1 MVLVLSALS
10 VEPEMEQVFIACPD
24 HINNPD
30 DFERKLFVLRNY
42 ATHTINNTVK
52 KDAIGFYI
60 ASLSYKT
67 VIYKGQLTSL
77 QVRNYF
83 PDLSNKRIV
92 ICIWIDSF
100 PFCYQYFSFME
111 TGTAIPLHCT

>member
-1 MVLVLSALS
+1 MPVLII
-10 VEPEMEQVFIACPD
+10 F
-24 HINNPD
+24 HNPD

-67 VIYKGQLTSL
+67 IVYKGQLTSI

-83 PDLSNKRIV
+83 TDLSNKRVV
-92 ICIWIDSF
+92 IAFGLVHSRFATNTF
-100 PFCYQYFSFME
+100 PFVE
-111 TGTAIPLHCT
+111 TGTTFPFHCTQWRNQYTAGKSELA